1 MSRETVTMP
10 QLGESVVE
18 GTVSKWLKAPG
29 EAVGRFES
37 LLEVNTDKVNTEI
50 PSPVAGVLVEVLVEE
65 GETVS
70 VGTPLAVVEMEG
82 GGEAK
87 APVAEPVAETVQTPE
102 PKAAPVAEPGTA
114 VAAVAATAPAV
125 TTEGLPRG

>member
-70 VGTPLAVVEMEG
+70 VGTPLAVLEVEGAG
-82 GGEAK
+82 GGAAEA
-87 APVAEPVAETVQTPE
+87 
-102 PKAAPVAEPGTA
+102 
-114 VAAVAATAPAV
+114 
-125 TTEGLPRG
+125 EGRRSEERRVGKEGSDGGRR